1 MELGRRLNILR
12 DQFGREQA
20 ASLEETYK
28 QSREGE
34 EEAGGAGAGDQ
45 PKVGGG
51 DQPGGRDGDQPGGR
65 DGDQPGGNKAVVEHQ
80 SDSQKDRDE
89 IERETD
95 FQEKKI
101 GHINVPT
108 TNLVP
113 SEDEMDQGKAEYQS
127 ASDKDNHA
135 VIIGSTSNADGENR
149 NQVNK
154 TQKNWIQNPPEISSE
169 KNLQAADES
178 QYPLPDT
185 GSKAN
190 LDFVT
195 LKAAPTFS
203 RNTKYS
209 KDAKNAWKRI
219 ISGNERKM
227 PSGNSEQALLDST
240 NEVLAVDTEENNND
254 NNKNDNNNN
263 SENIKFDLNKGENM
277 LRSLGSSRNIR
288 RKLPIRA
295 T

>member
-1 MELGRRLNILR
+1 M
-12 DQFGREQA
+12 
-20 ASLEETYK
+20 
-28 QSREGE
+28 
-34 EEAGGAGAGDQ
+34 
-45 PKVGGG
+45 
-51 DQPGGRDGDQPGGR
+51 
-65 DGDQPGGNKAVVEHQ
+65 
-80 SDSQKDRDE
+80 
-89 IERETD
+89 
-95 FQEKKI
+95 
-101 GHINVPT
+101 
-108 TNLVP
+108 
-113 SEDEMDQGKAEYQS
+113 
-127 ASDKDNHA
+127 
-135 VIIGSTSNADGENR
+135 
-149 NQVNK
+149 NK